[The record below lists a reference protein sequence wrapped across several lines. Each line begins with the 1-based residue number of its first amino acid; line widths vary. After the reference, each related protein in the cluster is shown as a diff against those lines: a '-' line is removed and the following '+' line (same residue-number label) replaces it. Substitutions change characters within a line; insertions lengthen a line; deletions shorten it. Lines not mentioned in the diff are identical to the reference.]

1 MKFFKN
7 NNKITPRIY
16 SEKELIKIHTFHL
29 MLLKMKKRR
38 PDLNVKKMMDAL
50 FPDNGI
56 DFK

>member
-1 MKFFKN
+1 MKFFKK
-7 NNKITPRIY
+7 NNKITARVY
-16 SEKELIKIHTFHL
+16 SEKELTDINSFHL

-50 FPDNGI
+50 FPNNNL

>member
-1 MKFFKN
+1 MKFFKK
-7 NNKITPRIY
+7 NNKIAPRIY
-16 SEKELIKIHTFHL
+16 CEKELIEIHTFHL

>member
-1 MKFFKN
+1 MKFFKK
-7 NNKITPRIY
+7 NNKIAPRVY
-16 SEKELIKIHTFHL
+16 SEKELIEIHSFHL

>member
-1 MKFFKN
+1 MKFFKK
-7 NNKITPRIY
+7 NNKITFRVY
-16 SEKELIKIHTFHL
+16 SEKELTDINTFHI

-38 PDLNVKKMMDAL
+38 PNLDVKKMMDAL

>member
-1 MKFFKN
+1 MNFFKK
-7 NNKITPRIY
+7 NNKIAPRIY
-16 SEKELIKIHTFHL
+16 SEKELIEIHTFHL

-38 PDLNVKKMMDAL
+38 PDLDVKKMMDAL